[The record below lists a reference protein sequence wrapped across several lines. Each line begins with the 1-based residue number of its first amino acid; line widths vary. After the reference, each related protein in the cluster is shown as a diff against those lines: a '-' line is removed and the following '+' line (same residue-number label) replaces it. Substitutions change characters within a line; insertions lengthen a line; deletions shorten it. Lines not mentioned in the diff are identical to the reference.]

1 MKPKKDLNYIAKVE
15 QAIAKKYGETAIQ
28 NPESYWNKEKEE
40 KYLKQLQESS
50 AEEEH
55 ILQYEEKIDAGG
67 FFVPKKLINR
77 EVKRICPVC
86 ETYSFK
92 AEDDIYMNKYECCF
106 KCFVHYVENR
116 EERWLKGWRP
126 ENAQEKK

>member
-1 MKPKKDLNYIAKVE
+1 MKPKKDLNYIAKLE
-15 QAIAKKYGETAIQ
+15 QAIAKKYGEGAIQ
-28 NPESYWNKEKEE
+28 NPEKYWDKEKEE

-55 ILQYEEKIDAGG
+55 ILQYEEKIDVGG
-67 FFVPKKLINR
+67 FFIPKKLINR

-86 ETYSFK
+86 KTYSFK

-106 KCFVHYVENR
+106 KCFVHYVEHR

-126 ENAQEKK
+126 QNAQEKE

>member
-126 ENAQEKK
+126 ENAQERK